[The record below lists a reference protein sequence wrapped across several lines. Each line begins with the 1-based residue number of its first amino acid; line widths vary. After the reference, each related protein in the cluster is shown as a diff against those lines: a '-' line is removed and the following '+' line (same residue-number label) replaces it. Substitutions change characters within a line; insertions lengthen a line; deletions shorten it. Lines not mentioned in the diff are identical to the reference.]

1 MSIQLGGI
9 YAKVARKTG
18 VDASFVSRV
27 ARGER
32 TSSRVERVL
41 RRELESLHSEIG
53 RFLERASKKSQKASA

>member
-1 MSIQLGGI
+1 MSLQLGGL

-27 ARGER
+27 ARGQR

-41 RRELESLHSEIG
+41 RRELETLHAEIEK
-53 RFLERASKKSQKASA
+53 FLQRKTKKRSKRRG